1 MIEYV
6 SKQGGRHLYNEDMI
20 NLQNLCNSFTEF
32 FKDCG
37 KDFIIT
43 GLEEY
48 ITHGERC
55 LSEGYVWLD
64 GKVRYVPGINI
75 TRNHNVYIC
84 PVAKDSEQIVYATPG
99 ITGPIYRDY
108 AVEIRS
114 EKPSGKYIYIG
125 QESLPA
131 NYSMIRQFL
140 YNYSIVKDEN
150 VTNYVSS
157 PIDFNELFFYGSFV
171 VRHAEGF
178 FEVLTIASFN
188 SSNELVLSD
197 DWQSNG
203 VINFESLYVEEVD
216 PRDGGLWG
224 DDSDDDSGGSI
235 FGQDLDDIV
244 IKLPTV
250 NTKNVAVPVMKA
262 GSMSLNGVP
271 IDLKLRRK
279 TPNTEWIALQG
290 TDNMVCKQVYKD
302 IYITGKLPFAD
313 KSVII
318 KSTEQINDYC
328 IKKQTSV
335 KLPDGISKPTS
346 TTIFNVRGGNHSLR
360 NGSADLYFDS
370 DGYLCIEMDSREA
383 FIPIPSSVFWHYI
396 ID

>member
-20 NLQNLCNSFTEF
+20 NLQNLCNSFAEF

-64 GKVRYVPGINI
+64 GKVRYVPRINI

-84 PVAKDSEQIVYATPG
+84 PVTKDSEQIVYATPG

-157 PIDFNELFFYGSFV
+157 PIDFNELFFYGGFTV
-171 VRHAEGF
+171 YHAQGF
-178 FEVLTIASFN
+178 FELYTIATFN
-188 SSNELVLSD
+188 SSNELVLSGD
-197 DWQSNG
+197 EQGING

-216 PRDGGLWG
+216 SWHGGLWG
-224 DDSDDDSGGSI
+224 DDSDDSDGSI

-271 IDLKLRRK
+271 LDLKLRRK

-302 IYITGKLPFAD
+302 IYITGRLPFAD

-370 DGYLCIEMDSREA
+370 EGYLCIEMDSREA
-383 FIPIPSSVFWHYI
+383 FIPSPSSVFWHYI